1 MGEPRGEYV
10 VIVSPPNKETPTGD
24 LITQL
29 KSAIACGAEMKDAI
43 KKVAKDNGVPKDVVY
58 KLSLEIKD

>member
-1 MGEPRGEYV
+1 M
-10 VIVSPPNKETPTGD
+10 IVSPPNKETPTGG
-24 LITQL
+24 LLTQL